1 RLLSSGASVTEAQA
15 VRYDLAGR
23 AVFQA
28 NASLNGATWTV
39 GDARQTQ
46 YNAFGEVVAQGVNG
60 GAQQTYAYDAAGR
73 VWRDLG
79 NDGVARL
86 HVYDAA
92 GNQTLTIA
100 SSGADLSA
108 LGLTGALAL
117 ATGDGAHAVGAA
129 PVAGLTTTITAFDA
143 RNQAIATRQPLRET
157 SAGVFAAIQ
166 TQKTYN
172 AFGETISQTDA
183 LGGQSLYTY
192 NTLGK
197 LLTSALPTVN
207 VTDETGAVHAVSPTT
222 TNYYDVSGRL
232 VALRDANGALTTRQ
246 LLAGSGYG
254 DDQALF
260 TVERHPDGGVA
271 QIGYDV
277 FHDARFAI
285 NEVGA
290 VETRTYDGM
299 GRLVSLA
306 HTSKSTPLTL
316 RGTTGKD
323 EFDIRGPSVLEGNG
337 GADVFSFNRGVGSV
351 VINASGGRSSGA
363 VLQFDAGTSLADLAF
378 SNDSSGNLVII
389 NAQGDRVHVTDQFS
403 TGSYGVSQIKFA
415 DGSTLSQQQIIDL
428 VTTGSAGNRRLYGT
442 AGANTFDSRGQ
453 AFYAQGNGGADVFLY
468 NAGYGA
474 LEIAA
479 TGSGSILRMGP
490 GFTAENLAISSDA
503 SGNLIIGGGAN
514 DLIQVNGQYGST
526 VAGID
531 LIEFADG
538 TTLTR
543 QQLAER
549 VMTGSPLNSSL
560 YGTSGNNYFD
570 GKGAA
575 HYIRGNGGTDTFVYK
590 AGYGALEID
599 QQGGNNSILVLGE
612 GLTTSNL
619 TFTNNLVNDLI
630 ITGAN
635 GDQIV
640 VSYQF
645 SAPFVGSLW
654 GVGLIQFADGT
665 TLNRQQ
671 LASLVTTG
679 SAANPNIYGSSGAD
693 IIDSKGLAGFAQGN
707 GGGDTFIYNAG
718 YGALT
723 IDNPNSSGSILQ
735 FGAGITLAGLT
746 FRSDSSDLIITG
758 QAGDQITVEYQS
770 GGSYYGISSFM
781 FADGTTLTREQVAQI
796 TTPLWPSGT
805 SLNGTT
811 AAETLVAT
819 AGVTYINGRG
829 GNDTFV
835 FNAGHG
841 PLEITQWGGSG
852 TTLQLGAGLTLS
864 NLFFDTAGGDLI
876 ITGPNGDRIEIN
888 DQFVSGTYYGVASV
902 LLADGTTLNRAQLG
916 AMVTTGSAA
925 NRNIYGTDGADVID
939 THGQAHYVDG
949 RGGADTILYNVGY
962 GALQINQGNAA
973 NAVLRFG
980 AGYTLADLTLR
991 ATSGGSMII
1000 SAANGDVIEIT
1011 SQFSSGD
1018 YYGVKSIEFADGST
1032 LSRQQML
1039 DILSVGSVANRFLYG
1054 TTGVET
1060 FDSMGA
1066 ARTVNGKGGADTFLY
1081 NVGYGALE
1089 IDQYQYG
1096 GSGSVLRFGAGI
1108 SLASLTFSGTTGDDL
1123 IITVGGKGGVKLTDQ
1138 FYINSATAPFSYGVD
1153 TIELA
1158 DGTTIGRQQMLAL
1171 ATTGSTANRLL
1182 YGTPGGEVFDTNGVA
1197 NYIKGNGG
1205 DDTFLFNVGYGAV
1218 RIEADAGPSATST
1231 SVLQLGPGITA
1242 AQLTF
1247 TGSGSNL
1254 IIANGTGDN
1263 IVLVNQLT
1271 SARYGVSEIRFA
1283 DGSILNRQQFM
1294 GLYGST
1300 QSLIDSYT
1308 YDGLGQR
1315 IRHSNSQL
1323 GTNALAER
1331 TDYDLDGRVVSQ
1343 IDFNGYATTYAYAY
1357 DASLATTGLGVFGG
1371 WIQTI
1376 TNTAGLISTAQ
1387 ADYFGRSLGG
1397 VDFGGRTS
1405 NLTYDV
1411 AGRLVQKT
1419 NSAGQDLRYTYF
1431 NTGAL
1436 ASESNLSFG
1445 LTGAQSVQS
1454 YGYDVAGRRT
1464 RETQVVTTSA
1474 YDEFGQVYQASRSLQ
1489 DASMTYDALGRVTRL
1504 VDSGEDAA
1512 NPIDINY
1519 EYDANNNVRLVAST
1533 YRDLVS
1539 GALVSKNQWYRYDSM
1554 NRFVTTGGALLD
1566 AQGAVTQV
1574 RGAAGNTIGR
1584 GETGVDLTYDRAGRR
1599 ISATSTGNAETYTYT
1614 PSGYLSTVHI
1624 NGKLRV
1630 QNVRDSMGRLLSH
1643 SEYNADG
1650 KIAYSEDSTYD
1661 AGSQVITSQTSTLQS
1676 DGAIVTASTT
1686 FDYKADVGGGV
1697 YTGAYMGGVVTH
1709 SRTTAS
1715 QIKSGQTTA
1724 QPTSDTVNTYVWW
1737 DGPKQSVISIRPDI
1751 TKPAVNTSTFT
1762 YDTSGNVVSVAI
1774 QDGRPRTVHYV
1785 SNAAGQILSR
1795 KETSASSANPVEY
1808 YYRFNNIQRANI
1820 GNDGANGKTNYAA
1833 SIAQRSAPAQSTA
1846 FQGGSPSSY
1855 ADMDQQYDA
1864 LNANSLAEA
1873 EGAPTYTVVPG
1884 DTLQS
1889 IAAGLWGDA
1898 SLWYLIANFNG
1909 LTGSETLVQG
1919 TRIQIPAQVT
1929 NVHHSSD
1936 TFQAYDPTRA
1946 LGSVAPDQV
1955 APVQSRKKQ
1964 GCGVIGQILAVVV
1977 AVVVTSLTA
1986 GALGIQTASFLGKI
2000 AIGAA
2005 AKAVGDVAGQI
2016 VGIATGVQD
2025 KFSWKSV
2032 GMAAING
2039 AAGGAVGVGGPGNL
2053 GTQIVRGVAT
2063 NVVTQGV
2070 AVATGLQSKFDWT
2083 SVAVSAVGT
2092 AVGGGVA
2099 RAVGGTSWAPADSI
2113 RNMALAGTAELLASA
2128 GAQSLLTGTD
2138 FGDNVRSMLPSVVG
2152 STIGRAITDRIE
2164 ARKVR
2169 PIETVSV
2176 DPSTEVRLSSSGN
2189 PPLEAIRPEDPG
2201 ALTHAPFVDLAD
2213 LTTDYVGSGT
2223 GLAPIPNTT
2232 ASLGGANSVY
2242 GSSDHTI
2249 VDPIVVSARRPV
2261 VVEAGGI
2268 ARAAPRTDSFGATLD
2283 VTTSGEVIVT
2293 AAPQSWLR
2301 TQYNRAVDFVSYS
2314 VPKAANDFFRG
2325 LDYQPA
2331 QKRSWGPATLRGMSR
2346 FEVATANYQYR
2357 LNEGYNAADRG
2368 RSVYT
2373 ARSVTNSA
2381 PENFGLTVNGTGR
2394 IALSWIAGG
2403 SAPISG
2409 TFDTVMSV
2417 GRGQG
2422 LWANSATRADSDSLQ
2437 TLLSVGSMAINPVL
2451 AARGVGGAAPLALE
2465 KGTVTFY
2472 RVDDLAFPPRIASD
2486 GTIPVVM
2493 TRKTGERALFVG
2505 FDEDRAMEFAMVN
2518 RNGQA
2523 TITSGQADASVL
2535 QRLRLNSWY
2544 DKSEG
2549 ARLNPNSPLWVDIQ
2563 AHDQYGLR
2571 TSQQIQMLREA
2582 IHPDT
2587 VRVVDVSK
2595 TQNR

>member
-1 RLLSSGASVTEAQA
+1 
-15 VRYDLAGR
+15 
-23 AVFQA
+23 
-28 NASLNGATWTV
+28 
-39 GDARQTQ
+39 
-46 YNAFGEVVAQGVNG
+46 
-60 GAQQTYAYDAAGR
+60 
-73 VWRDLG
+73 
-79 NDGVARL
+79 
-86 HVYDAA
+86 
-92 GNQTLTIA
+92 
-100 SSGADLSA
+100 
-108 LGLTGALAL
+108 
-117 ATGDGAHAVGAA
+117 
-129 PVAGLTTTITAFDA
+129 
-143 RNQAIATRQPLRET
+143 
-157 SAGVFAAIQ
+157 
-166 TQKTYN
+166 
-172 AFGETISQTDA
+172 
-183 LGGQSLYTY
+183 
-192 NTLGK
+192 
-197 LLTSALPTVN
+197 
-207 VTDETGAVHAVSPTT
+207 
-222 TNYYDVSGRL
+222 
-232 VALRDANGALTTRQ
+232 GALTTRQ

-254 DDQALF
+254 DDQALAIS
-260 TVERHPDGGVA
+260 ERRADGGVV
-271 QIGYDV
+271 QTGYDV
-277 FHDARFAI
+277 FRDARFAI

-306 HTSKSTPLTL
+306 HTSKSNPLTL

-337 GADVFSFNRGVGSV
+337 GADVFRFNRGVGSV
-351 VINASGGRSSGA
+351 VINAPGGTSSGA
-363 VLQFDAGTSLADLAF
+363 VLEFDIGTSLSDLAF
-378 SNDSSGNLVII
+378 SNDGSGNLVII
-389 NAQGDRVHVTDQFS
+389 NAQGDRIHVTGQFAAS
-403 TGSYGVSQIKFA
+403 SNGVAQIKFA
-415 DGSTLSQQQIIDL
+415 DGSTLSQQQITGL

-442 AGANTFDSRGQ
+442 SGANTFDSRGQ
-453 AFYAQGNGGADVFLY
+453 AFYAQGNGGADVFIY

-549 VMTGSPLNSSL
+549 VTIGSTLNSSL

-575 HYIRGNGGTDTFVYK
+575 HYIRGGGGTDTFVYK
-590 AGYGALEID
+590 AGYGALQID
-599 QQGGNNSILVLGE
+599 QQSGSTSVLVLGE
-612 GLTTSNL
+612 GLSTSNL
-619 TFTNNLVNDLI
+619 SFTSNTSNDLI

-635 GDQIV
+635 GDRIV
-640 VSYQF
+640 VSNHF
-645 SAPFVGSLW
+645 AAPFVGILW
-654 GVGLIQFADGT
+654 GVGSVQFADGT

-671 LASLVTTG
+671 LASLVSTG
-679 SAANPNIYGSSGAD
+679 SAANAKIYGSGGAD
-693 IIDSKGLAGFAQGN
+693 IIDSMGFASFAQGG
-707 GGGDTFIYNAG
+707 GGGDTFVYNLG
-718 YGALT
+718 YGELT
-723 IDNPNSSGSILQ
+723 IDNPNSAGSILQ
-735 FGAGITLAGLT
+735 FGAGITQASLT
-746 FRSDSSDLIITG
+746 FRSDSGDLLVTG
-758 QAGDQITVEYQS
+758 QNGDAIRIRSHVS
-770 GGSYYGISSFM
+770 SSYYSIGSFM
-781 FADGTTLTREQVAQI
+781 FADGTTLSREQVALI
-796 TTPLWPSGT
+796 TTPLSPAGT

-811 AAETLVAT
+811 AAETLIAT
-819 AGVTYINGRG
+819 SGVRYINGQG

-835 FNAGHG
+835 YNAGHG
-841 PLEITQWGGSG
+841 ALEITQRGGTG
-852 TTLQLGAGLTLS
+852 ATLQLGAGLTLS
-864 NLFFDTAGGDLI
+864 NLVFDSIGGDLI

-888 DQFVSGTYYGVASV
+888 DQFSSGTFYGVASV

-925 NRNIYGTDGADVID
+925 NRTIYGADGADVID
-939 THGQAHYVDG
+939 TNGQAHYIDG
-949 RGGADTILYNVGY
+949 RGGADTIIYNPGY
-962 GALQINQGNAA
+962 GALEINQGNAA

-980 AGYTLADLTLR
+980 AGYTLSNLSFR
-991 ATSGGSMII
+991 GTSTGGMII
-1000 SAANGDVIEIT
+1000 SAANGDVIQINNQFT
-1011 SQFSSGD
+1011 SGS
-1018 YYGVKSIEFADGST
+1018 YYGVGSIEFADGST
-1032 LSRQQML
+1032 LTRQQML
-1039 DILSVGSVANRFLYG
+1039 DILSIGSAANRFLYG
-1054 TTGVET
+1054 ASGAET
-1060 FDSMGA
+1060 FDTTGA
-1066 ARTVNGKGGADTFLY
+1066 ARYINGNGGADTFLY

-1089 IDQYQYG
+1089 IQQYQYG

-1108 SLASLTFSGTTGDDL
+1108 GMANLTFSGTTGDDL
-1123 IITVGGKGGVKLTDQ
+1123 IITVGGGGRVQLNDQ
-1138 FYINSATAPFSYGVD
+1138 FYTNSATGPFSYGVD

-1158 DGTTIGRQQMLAL
+1158 DGTTISRQQMLAL
-1171 ATTGSTANRLL
+1171 AATGSTANRLL

-1218 RIEADAGPSATST
+1218 RIEADAGSGATST
-1231 SVLQLGPGITA
+1231 SILQLGPGITA
-1242 AQLTF
+1242 AQLIF

-1323 GTNALAER
+1323 GTTALAER

-1371 WIQTI
+1371 WTQTI
-1376 TNTAGLISTAQ
+1376 TNTAGLISTAK

-1405 NLTYDV
+1405 NLTYDL

-1436 ASESNLSFG
+1436 ASESNLNFG
-1445 LTGAQSVQS
+1445 LTGAQSVQT
-1454 YGYDVAGRRT
+1454 YGYDAAGRRT
-1464 RETQVVTTSA
+1464 RETQVLTTNA
-1474 YDEFGQVYQASRSLQ
+1474 YDEFGQVYQVTRSLQ
-1489 DASMTYDALGRVTRL
+1489 DASMTYDALGRTTRL
-1504 VDSGEDAA
+1504 VDSGEDGA
-1512 NPIDINY
+1512 NPVDINY

-1554 NRFVTTGGALLD
+1554 NRFVTTGGQLLD
-1566 AQGAVTQV
+1566 AQGAVTQA

-1584 GETGVDLTYDRAGRR
+1584 GDTGVDLTYDRAGRR

-1624 NGKLRV
+1624 NGALRV

-1661 AGSQVITSQTSTLQS
+1661 AGSQVILSQTSTLQS
-1676 DGAIVTASTT
+1676 DGAIITANTT
-1686 FDYKADVGGGV
+1686 YDYRADVGGGV
-1697 YTGAYMGGVVTH
+1697 YTGAYLGGMVVHT
-1709 SRTTAS
+1709 RTTSS

-1751 TKPAVNTSTFT
+1751 TKSTVNTSTFT

-1785 SNAAGQILSR
+1785 TNAAGQILSR

-1909 LTGSETLVQG
+1909 LTGSEELVQG

-1936 TFQAYDPTRA
+1936 TFQAYDPTQA

-1955 APVQSRKKQ
+1955 APVQPRKKQ
-1964 GCGVIGQILAVVV
+1964 GCGVFGQILAVVV
-1977 AVVVTSLTA
+1977 AAVVTYVTA
-1986 GALGIQTASFLGKI
+1986 GALGGPSASFLGKI
-2000 AIGAA
+2000 VIGAA
-2005 AKAVGDVAGQI
+2005 SMAVGNVAQQV

-2039 AAGGAVGVGGPGNL
+2039 AVGGAVGVGGPGNL
-2053 GTQIVRGVAT
+2053 GTQIVRGAAA

-2099 RAVGGTSWAPADSI
+2099 RAAGGTSWAPAGSI

-2152 STIGRAITDRIE
+2152 STIGRAITNGMATKPQSAHDGRNKAGSKE
-2164 ARKVR
+2164 PAYGNVQVWND
-2169 PIETVSV
+2169 TVSV
-2176 DPSTEVRLSSSGN
+2176 EEPA
-2189 PPLEAIRPEDPG
+2189 PLQAWRPDDPG
-2201 ALTHAPFVDLAD
+2201 PLSTMPTFRTTPSGAITKVSRRGRIEIGDATFIPASRYSTSFAYKQTVGQFGSLTMQGPAGADLHPTYGEIEAGDGRKYSTLTVTDTNTGDVYYQGGYFEGLEVTGEMFSLSVSKRDQALTRAGLRSSAYADGLTERANAFTDAVDSWVLDPVGVTGEMLKATWEGGRAISRLMNPLNFKGRIEFTLAVGGQIEKGVTQIQTAQQQGNLDLLVANRLGYYTPDIVMSAVTGGEAAVARFGAAAPVLRGGPLVLDNIGFD
-2213 LTTDYVGSGT
+2213 
-2223 GLAPIPNTT
+2223 T
-2232 ASLGGANSVY
+2232 ASLGRDRLLGGLSRGTEALSQAE
-2242 GSSDHTI
+2242 I
-2249 VDPIVVSARRPV
+2249 QSARKY
-2261 VVEAGGI
+2261 A
-2268 ARAAPRTDSFGATLD
+2268 ATLGLPD
-2283 VTTSGEVIVT
+2283 EKLQFFTGV
-2293 AAPQSWLR
+2293 AAHQRS
-2301 TQYNRAVDFVSYS
+2301 AYS
-2314 VPKAANDFFRG
+2314 D
-2325 LDYQPA
+2325 L
-2331 QKRSWGPATLRGMSR
+2331 
-2346 FEVATANYQYR
+2346 
-2357 LNEGYNAADRG
+2357 
-2368 RSVYT
+2368 
-2373 ARSVTNSA
+2373 
-2381 PENFGLTVNGTGR
+2381 
-2394 IALSWIAGG
+2394 
-2403 SAPISG
+2403 
-2409 TFDTVMSV
+2409 FDTVFV
-2417 GRGQG
+2417 GPDLNPGIGPG
-2422 LWANSATRADSDSLQ
+2422 LSANSRISPNGLLAHEIVGHRETSLAGRAFEAGSLHDEVQ
-2437 TLLSVGSMAINPVL
+2437 ASWRAARLAPGLTPKDRTLLLRDAVERIHASGL
-2451 AARGVGGAAPLALE
+2451 
-2465 KGTVTFY
+2465 
-2472 RVDDLAFPPRIASD
+2472 RVRD
-2486 GTIPVVM
+2486 V
-2493 TRKTGERALFVG
+2493 
-2505 FDEDRAMEFAMVN
+2505 
-2518 RNGQA
+2518 
-2523 TITSGQADASVL
+2523 
-2535 QRLRLNSWY
+2535 
-2544 DKSEG
+2544 DKS
-2549 ARLNPNSPLWVDIQ
+2549 
-2563 AHDQYGLR
+2563 QYWFGR
-2571 TSQQIQMLREA
+2571 
-2582 IHPDT
+2582 
-2587 VRVVDVSK
+2587 
-2595 TQNR
+2595 